1 MAYTTVINNKT
12 SSIGSPTMYYTL
24 QLEAVNRTSTSVDI
38 NYILNVQMKNSASL
52 SGYNVNFN
60 AIIKVGSTAYEFNF
74 KSKNDYW
81 EGILS
86 KNFTGTFTVSA
97 SAGVTSLT
105 TSLRTYSYG
114 YSSAA
119 GGTLNETSG
128 TSITIPNVAST
139 CSLSRTSITGGNT
152 FTATV
157 SNPQAG
163 AEFQIQVVKGSTILA
178 TATGTHT
185 FDGTLTWANQLTTA
199 MTNELEVVFNT
210 YLDGQLIDTQRK
222 PLTYIVPSY
231 TITAPTVNYTWYNR
245 LGSKNV
251 QGYTSFDYTLT
262 GGSSKY
268 NATIE
273 YYVSFDG
280 IQYVGN
286 GATGLACKTVGTI
299 PFTVQVVDS
308 RGQTREISQNIVV
321 YSYATPSIKSV
332 APVIA
337 NNVCTL
343 QVGYEFS
350 SVDGV
355 NSATITGTIDAKS
368 DTSSTN
374 VTSAS
379 GTANVVMTKTYYGD
393 NTLEGVC
400 SIADGLGNTTIYNF
414 VIPTENVPLDL
425 NASGLGLAIG
435 KVSEGTDG
443 LVEINWDVQMG
454 NEDTNLTFK
463 LNGQDVVTGVPEV
476 PVEDVKVN
484 GTSVVTNKV
493 ANIDGSQFAIH
504 FSTDTETIVGYWIDG
519 KPIYR
524 KVAYRGNIGSG
535 STSMTFALDNPETI
549 INVAGLGDEGSGMS
563 NAHYQLPYYNPT
575 STTYSLGMFYRSGA
589 INFRGGSAVAI
600 KNAYVWVDYTKTT
613 S

>member
-1 MAYTTVINNKT
+1 
-12 SSIGSPTMYYTL
+12 MYYTL

-97 SAGVTSLT
+97 SAGATSLA

-280 IQYVGN
+280 IQYVGSS
-286 GATGLACKTVGTI
+286 ATGLACKTVGTI

-308 RGQTREISQNIVV
+308 RGQTGEISQNIVV

-332 APVIA
+332 APIIA

-443 LVEINWDVQMG
+443 LVEINWDVQIG
-454 NEDTNLTFK
+454 NEDTNLTFT
-463 LNGQDVVTGVPEV
+463 LNGQDISALGGVN
-476 PVEDVKVN
+476 DVKVN
-484 GTSVVTNKV
+484 GTSVVTDKV
-493 ANIDGSQFAIH
+493 ANISIPTDATGLNLPFVANTDIKVGTLGNKDVYMRYIQWSSGSVSASGTTIATIGAIDDILYGSFAMTPSNKSNFWLGSVRDGSYYHQGVQIER
-504 FSTDTETIVGYWIDG
+504 STGVVKVYYQDG
-519 KPIYR
+519 W
-524 KVAYRGNIGSG
+524 GNG
-535 STSMTFALDNPETI
+535 TLVRVFLVFT
-549 INVAGLGDEGSGMS
+549 
-563 NAHYQLPYYNPT
+563 
-575 STTYSLGMFYRSGA
+575 R
-589 INFRGGSAVAI
+589 
-600 KNAYVWVDYTKTT
+600 
-613 S
+613 

>member
-97 SAGVTSLT
+97 SAGATSLA

-280 IQYVGN
+280 IQYVGSS
-286 GATGLACKTVGTI
+286 ATGLACKTVGTI

-308 RGQTREISQNIVV
+308 RGQTGEISQNIVV

-332 APVIA
+332 APIIA

-443 LVEINWDVQMG
+443 LVEINWDVQIG
-454 NEDTNLTFK
+454 NEDTNLTFT
-463 LNGQDVVTGVPEV
+463 LNGQDISALGGVN
-476 PVEDVKVN
+476 DVKVN
-484 GTSVVTNKV
+484 GTSVVTDKV
-493 ANIDGSQFAIH
+493 ANISIPTDATGLNLPFVANTDIKVGTLGNKDVYMRYIQWSSGSVSASGTTIATIGAIDDILYGSFAMTPSNKSNFWLGSVRDGSYYHQGVQIER
-504 FSTDTETIVGYWIDG
+504 STGVVKVYYQDG
-519 KPIYR
+519 W
-524 KVAYRGNIGSG
+524 GNG
-535 STSMTFALDNPETI
+535 TLVRVFLVFT
-549 INVAGLGDEGSGMS
+549 
-563 NAHYQLPYYNPT
+563 
-575 STTYSLGMFYRSGA
+575 R
-589 INFRGGSAVAI
+589 
-600 KNAYVWVDYTKTT
+600 
-613 S
+613 